1 MSCTAQL
8 RGWWAHHTLQ
18 CCSMSSLRVI
28 LQCCGYLDLLAVKP
42 RIVQLFTRPLLLI
55 VLCSGPYPLLQHVR
69 TLALHLYFEHHPLAY
84 ELNWVQTYKR
94 QNSAA
99 SLLSTLLGAIVPDPV
114 RARPMYCNQQ
124 RSAAEKLPP
133 LTLRNDDSQS
143 ACRTKLRV
151 FQAEAGFGGFY
162 LRNSIARARLLF
174 WLLSA
179 QRQQQ

>member
-1 MSCTAQL
+1 MHSAAERLVGTPYTAVLQHELFESHFTVL
-8 RGWWAHHTLQ
+8 RLSGPFGCKTKDCAIVYTSIVAYCALQ
-18 CCSMSSLRVI
+18 R
-28 LQCCGYLDLLAVKP
+28 
-42 RIVQLFTRPLLLI
+42 
-55 VLCSGPYPLLQHVR
+55 PYPLLQHVR

-151 FQAEAGFGGFY
+151 FQAEAGFGGFH
-162 LRNSIARARLLF
+162 LQNSIARARLLF